1 MGLLKRTK
9 NIKPKTAE
17 ERRSISNKK
26 IKEQGIA
33 CFEQLPM
40 IEDGSQVKLKSE
52 DDICR
57 RAIAC
62 LISTQVACD
71 IGGGNDYEESRSL
84 FTDYLKKFGVENS
97 LNQKEKKLFD
107 GSYDMQDALDVSW
120 SYESYW
126 SLVWALGL
134 VKDIE
139 YPYDI
144 CDCEKAISMVI
155 RCDSFEDFKSKCK
168 LRDIEEILDM
178 VDLYFRYDWATTE
191 NRIRPETPI
200 GKLNPGVVVE
210 RRRGLEWLISEE
222 SDWNEISLDT

>member
-1 MGLLKRTK
+1 MGLFTKSK
-9 NIKPKTAE
+9 NIKPKTGE

-26 IKEQGIA
+26 IKKLGIA
-33 CFEQLPM
+33 CFENLPM
-40 IEDGSQVKLKSE
+40 IEDSTQVKLKSM
-52 DDICR
+52 DDICK

-71 IGGGNDYEESRSL
+71 IGGGNDYEESRSF

-97 LNQKEKKLFD
+97 INQKEKRLFD

-120 SYESYW
+120 SYEAYW

-144 CDCEKAISMVI
+144 CDCEKAIAMVI

-178 VDLYFRYDWATTE
+178 LDLYFRYHWATTE
-191 NRIRPETPI
+191 KMIHPEAPI
-200 GKLNPGVVVE
+200 GKLNPEVVVE

-222 SDWNEISLDT
+222 NDWNDIVLNT